1 MYTICTYTA
10 SVLVEGTKNMIIVWM
25 VLAVT
30 GLIAL
35 VYNLNQLSCNMVQAH
50 WFKIQWFVPYYVSNF
65 TFFKL
70 YLNTLKKPWTDSGIK
85 GRCIWIDF
93 SKLSLDLASF
103 TKNLMIFHQR
113 NTRMLYYQFYHHSC
127 FLQSLQLTKSSV
139 QVHLHQRQLYREFV
153 KPLG

>member
-35 VYNLNQLSCNMVQAH
+35 VYNLKQLSCNMVQAH

-93 SKLSLDLASF
+93 SKLSLVTSTTTLSRVCKTSWIVLSLNTNVNTLACLNYADIEHWF
-103 TKNLMIFHQR
+103 TIVDFWCTNIWIV
-113 NTRMLYYQFYHHSC
+113 N
-127 FLQSLQLTKSSV
+127 
-139 QVHLHQRQLYREFV
+139 
-153 KPLG
+153 